1 VLNHTA
7 TCETSTGAAGQDRRP
22 NQGLAPLQPILSIE
36 AKTGK
41 GEGASRDKHNAGRTP
56 YRQVER
62 FDTLGMRSLF
72 APLEKDRTPRPTLS
86 PRLGQLIVDLKAE
99 YPPLHLHE
107 IARICYVAEGRR
119 PSPHTIQR
127 VLAAGPAPTRLGRRY
142 PPYAEN
148 VDPAE
153 ARLAIIRLHAEGWR
167 VSTIA
172 AYLEC
177 SRQQV
182 YGTLHR
188 WIAEGR
194 EGLDDKP
201 RTRTRLAL
209 KTTLGAMHAVRE
221 LQRNPELGAFR
232 VHAALKR
239 EGILLSPRTCG
250 RIMALNSLAIY
261 AAFEIKKERIDKRQ
275 AWQSYVETLFNMQHR
290 MADYRFAQ
298 ATSWVDMAG
307 PGTPS

>member
-1 VLNHTA
+1 
-7 TCETSTGAAGQDRRP
+7 
-22 NQGLAPLQPILSIE
+22 
-36 AKTGK
+36 
-41 GEGASRDKHNAGRTP
+41 
-56 YRQVER
+56 
-62 FDTLGMRSLF
+62 MRSLF

-86 PRLGQLIVDLKAE
+86 PRLRQLIVDLKAE
-99 YPPLHLHE
+99 YPLLHLHE

-153 ARLAIIRLHAEGWR
+153 ARLAIIRLHTEGWR

-182 YGTLHR
+182 YRTLHR

-250 RIMALNSLAIY
+250 RIIA
-261 AAFEIKKERIDKRQ
+261 
-275 AWQSYVETLFNMQHR
+275 ETMSELVTGQMR
-290 MADYRFAQ
+290 E
-298 ATSWVDMAG
+298 TVG
-307 PGTPS
+307 PGNGQDPVAHYLSVVAQKTGSLIATAGRFGGMYSGAEPDQIEA